1 MYSMCRAITSDI
13 LCFMHFEPFSDIHTF
28 LRNNVKTSVAPQSR
42 QGAVMKPEDFCGAVR
57 RPVAVHEAP
66 QLGQTPPPELETT
79 VPDAEILPIN
89 CMLLILQTGTGA
101 DSATPI
107 PFAA

>member
-1 MYSMCRAITSDI
+1 
-13 LCFMHFEPFSDIHTF
+13 
-28 LRNNVKTSVAPQSR
+28 
-42 QGAVMKPEDFCGAVR
+42 MKP
-57 RPVAVHEAP
+57 P

-101 DSATPI
+101 DSATPVQHLS
-107 PFAA
+107 PLRRDKV